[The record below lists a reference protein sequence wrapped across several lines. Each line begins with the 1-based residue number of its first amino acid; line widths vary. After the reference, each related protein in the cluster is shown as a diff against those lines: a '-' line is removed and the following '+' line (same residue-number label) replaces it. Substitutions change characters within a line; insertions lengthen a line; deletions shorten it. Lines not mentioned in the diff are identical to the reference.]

1 MNPLPLS
8 SLLQGFVVAAV
19 APALV
24 AGIVY
29 GRADLAATVGLW
41 SAVHAFALG
50 LPLCLVLR
58 KQDRVG
64 WLTSAACGAVVG
76 ALPLGVLLF
85 PGWSSESAATTW
97 VNGELMAMNGV
108 ATAAAWASYAALLA
122 RLAALGLFCG
132 LVFYAFVRL
141 GRKHAT

>member
-1 MNPLPLS
+1 MNRLPLS
-8 SLLQGFVVAAV
+8 LLFQGLVAATV

-50 LPLCLVLR
+50 LPLCLVLG
-58 KQDRVG
+58 KQGRVG
-64 WLTSAACGAVVG
+64 WLASAACGAVVG

-97 VNGELMAMNGV
+97 VNGELMATNGV

-132 LVFYAFVRL
+132 LVFCAVVRL
-141 GRKHAT
+141 RRKHAT